1 MVHPKYGEPH
11 SSQNFAGKVDCNIII
26 KRMKLKG
33 LPIIAE
39 QDLLETPEHLSHVEK
54 EAVSQCVQL
63 LDLQMHVVLLMDS
76 HNYRCLQ
83 SKSTIVKVQTMV

>member
-11 SSQNFAGKVDCNIII
+11 SSQNFAGQVDCNIII

-39 QDLLETPEHLSHVEK
+39 QDLLETLEHL
-54 EAVSQCVQL
+54 
-63 LDLQMHVVLLMDS
+63 LQMQVVLLMES
-76 HNYRCLQ
+76 HNYISLW
-83 SKSTIVKVQTMV
+83 SKSTTVKVQIMV